1 METAKKHNCLMV
13 LVKGCAMGA
22 ADVIPGV
29 SGGTI
34 AFITGIYETL
44 LDSIRAFDLT
54 ALRLFLRGRWREW
67 WRKVNGSFLFSL
79 LAGIGISIFSLAK
92 LMTWLLENH
101 PVGVW
106 SFFFGLI
113 IASSVLVA
121 REIKRWNV
129 WSVVS
134 GIIGIVIAYYITVVT
149 PTETPDAWWFIILS
163 GAIAICAMILPG
175 ISGSFILLLMGK
187 YLFIMEAVHELNVGV
202 LALFAVGAVAGII
215 SFSHVLSWL
224 LKHYHNVTVSLL
236 TGFMVGSLNK
246 VWPWKE
252 TLTTSVNGD
261 GVSDPVSAFILI
273 AKRTVH
279 VTSLTVV
286 TDKLTASAE
295 LTVTADS
302 PADGEDGKPDIPL
315 NTTLT
320 AQAGDTGFSSEI
332 SADIPAG
339 SWLIVTFSRELSVQA
354 IFANYS

>member
-1 METAKKHNCLMV
+1 METQKRHNYLLV
-13 LVKGCAMGA
+13 LLKGCAMGA

-34 AFITGIYETL
+34 AFITGIYGTL
-44 LDSIRAFDLT
+44 LDSIKAFDLR
-54 ALRLFLRGRWREW
+54 ALRLFLTGRWGEW
-67 WRKVNGSFLFSL
+67 WRKINGKFLFSL

-92 LMTWLLENH
+92 LMTWLLENE
-101 PVGVW
+101 PIGIW

-121 REIKRWNV
+121 REIKHWNL

-134 GIIGIVIAYYITVVT
+134 GVVGIVVAYYITVVT

-187 YLFIMEAVHELNVGV
+187 YLFIMEAVHTLDIGI

-224 LKHYHNVTVSLL
+224 LNHYHNVTVSLL
-236 TGFMVGSLNK
+236 TGFMIGSLNK

-261 GVSDPVSAFILI
+261 GAVVAVTERNVSPAAFEQLTTVLPSAGN
-273 AKRTVH
+273 AR
-279 VTSLTVV
+279 LTVG
-286 TDKLTASAE
+286 E
-295 LTVTADS
+295 L
-302 PADGEDGKPDIPL
+302 
-315 NTTLT
+315 
-320 AQAGDTGFSSEI
+320 
-332 SADIPAG
+332 PAG
-339 SWLIVTFSRELSVQA
+339 LETAATTGSEAQLATAIVMCAVGFLLIVVIELVGKRMQKA
-354 IFANYS
+354 A

>member
-1 METAKKHNCLMV
+1 METEKKRHNYLLV

-34 AFITGIYETL
+34 AFITGIYGTL
-44 LDSIRAFDLT
+44 LDSIKAFDLR
-54 ALRLFLRGRWREW
+54 ALRLFFTGRWKEW
-67 WRKVNGSFLFSL
+67 WQKVNGSFLFSL

-92 LMTWLLENH
+92 LMTWLLENE
-101 PVGVW
+101 PIGVW

-121 REIKRWNV
+121 REIKHWNL

-134 GIIGIVIAYYITVVT
+134 GVVGIVIAYYITVVT
-149 PTETPDAWWFIILS
+149 PTETPNAWWFIILS

-187 YLFIMEAVHELNVGV
+187 YLFIMEAVHTLNIGV

-224 LKHYHNVTVSLL
+224 LKNYHNVTVSLL
-236 TGFMVGSLNK
+236 TGFMIGSLNK

-252 TLTTSVNGD
+252 TLTTSENGD
-261 GVSDPVSAFILI
+261 GAVVAVMERNVSPSAFEQLT
-273 AKRTVH
+273 TVLP
-279 VTSLTVV
+279 SAENARLTV
-286 TDKLTASAE
+286 SE
-295 LTVTADS
+295 L
-302 PADGEDGKPDIPL
+302 
-315 NTTLT
+315 
-320 AQAGDTGFSSEI
+320 
-332 SADIPAG
+332 PAG
-339 SWLIVTFSRELSVQA
+339 LEGAATTGSEAQLATAVIMCAVGFLLIVVIELIGKRMQKA
-354 IFANYS
+354 A

>member
-134 GIIGIVIAYYITVVT
+134 GVVGIVIAYYITVVT

-224 LKHYHNVTVSLL
+224 LKNYHNVTVSLL

-261 GVSDPVSAFILI
+261 GVTVAVMERNVSPAAFEELT
-273 AKRTVH
+273 TV
-279 VTSLTVV
+279 LP
-286 TDKLTASAE
+286 SAE
-295 LTVTADS
+295 NARLVV
-302 PADGEDGKPDIPL
+302 GEV
-315 NTTLT
+315 
-320 AQAGDTGFSSEI
+320 
-332 SADIPAG
+332 PAG
-339 SWLIVTFSRELSVQA
+339 LEGAATAGSEALLPLAVAMCAAGLLLIVVIELIGKRMQKA
-354 IFANYS
+354 A

>member
-261 GVSDPVSAFILI
+261 GVTVAVMERNVSPAAFEELT
-273 AKRTVH
+273 TV
-279 VTSLTVV
+279 LP
-286 TDKLTASAE
+286 SAE
-295 LTVTADS
+295 NARLVV
-302 PADGEDGKPDIPL
+302 GEV
-315 NTTLT
+315 
-320 AQAGDTGFSSEI
+320 
-332 SADIPAG
+332 PAG
-339 SWLIVTFSRELSVQA
+339 LEGAATAGSEALLLLAVAMCAAGLLLIVVIELIGKRMQKA
-354 IFANYS
+354 A